1 MKWTSGIVV
10 GAFAA
15 CSAVMVAGV
24 QHWETKIEGQAQA
37 AVVET
42 AQPHQ
47 KQFSGVSSYTKH
59 LPPFLVSAIE
69 DTFIKD
75 KPISLVLVAREED
88 EWASFVKKSLEDT
101 YGQDVFHIQIY
112 SYHDQTTKELVHS
125 SFQQDLQKLNPT
137 LVLAEV
143 PMLED
148 QKEMPIDDALP
159 ELQEFISQV
168 KELKTAFI
176 LQPSSPYASQYESYE
191 EAVAAVGGMAKEN
204 HVHYLNHAPLWPYE
218 ISPYVTKESKLTKEG
233 KRLWGEHLSSWFTGK

>member
-148 QKEMPIDDALP
+148 LNTMHRYRDAILNSKNERIIEKAIVLFPSNDKTSVDYFLKSIEKIGIGALP
-159 ELQEFISQV
+159 FLPTNEKIVQD
-168 KELKTAFI
+168 FI
-176 LQPSSPYASQYESYE
+176 L
-191 EAVAAVGGMAKEN
+191 G
-204 HVHYLNHAPLWPYE
+204 L
-218 ISPYVTKESKLTKEG
+218 LTK
-233 KRLWGEHLSSWFTGK
+233 FN